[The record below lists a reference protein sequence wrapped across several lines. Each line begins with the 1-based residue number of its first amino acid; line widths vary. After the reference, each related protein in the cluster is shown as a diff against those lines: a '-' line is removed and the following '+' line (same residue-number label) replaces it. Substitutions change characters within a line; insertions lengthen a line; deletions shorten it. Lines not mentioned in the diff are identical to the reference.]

1 MEVFMFGKNI
11 WLKLTVFTI
20 IFLLFV
26 LILNTGL
33 ADNDER
39 YLSLDKGLF
48 YLKQV
53 YETISRNYVDNVNP
67 EGLSKSAIQGIVQE
81 LDPYTVFFEKKGSEQ
96 LEIITKG
103 KYGGLGMEIGKR
115 EGKITVIAPIDDTP
129 AQKAGIRAGDNIIK
143 INKESTIG
151 MSLEKASTMLRGKV
165 GTEVTI
171 TIHRP
176 GIDKPITLTLTREE
190 ILIKDVTFA
199 DFIEE
204 GTTLFRLTSF
214 SDKAESELRQAII
227 NLQKKG
233 DIEHVILDLRGNP
246 GGLLASAVEVA
257 NLFIPKG
264 ELVVSTRG
272 IHEREAKF
280 KTSKNAL
287 LPNAQ
292 LVVLV
297 DGGSASASEIVAG
310 AVQDLDRGV
319 IIGSKT
325 FGKGL
330 VQQVK
335 PVDKVND
342 AFLKI
347 TTAKYYIP
355 SGRCIQKEDYKKN
368 RDVFL
373 DISDSTESN
382 NHEKYFTRNARV
394 VYGGGGIYPDIEIQK
409 ETTDQY
415 ILALWARGYFFN
427 FTVDY
432 LAQQPDFQP
441 VNGITVTDDILMDF
455 QNYIKENDIDF
466 EIEGEKQL
474 EEFLE
479 IAHNESYDSDMI
491 DLVTVALEKLE
502 REKLNKFNKNTNRIR
517 QSLELEFAEKLD
529 GTSARFATSLKY
541 DKTVDKAV
549 EILKSL
555 DQYSQILAAEN

>member
-143 INKESTIG
+143 INKESTNG

-233 DIEHVILDLRGNP
+233 DIERVILDLRGNP